1 MSALKE
7 RGSQINQVIFFQ
19 HFIAFLGFLKENRA
33 KLTQT
38 KKLSLKV
45 MDRIA
50 QFIPKPAH
58 FTEEWPLRTESE
70 WWYLELID
78 ILAEIM
84 KLTANRKGHRLL
96 AKKGRTYLQA
106 PVEEQYLQLFQA
118 YWERLNWAYLFN
130 CSSDGPAEIL
140 QMAREYVARTLT
152 GFNKDQAGFI
162 DFYEFAEFLRID
174 LDLKVINYLNEEL
187 PERARDCVRQVFIG
201 PLELFGILELKEE
214 KNEYGYDKLKSFKLT
229 DLGQGVLGSI
239 GSNEDLIN
247 ILPACG
253 GDPNLN

>member
-7 RGSQINQVIFFQ
+7 CRPQINNVIFFQ
-19 HFIAFLGFLKENRA
+19 HFLAFLGLLKENRA

-45 MDRIA
+45 MDQIA

-58 FTEEWPLRTESE
+58 FTEEGPLRTESE

-84 KLTANRKGHRLL
+84 KLTANRKGYRLL

-106 PVEEQYLQLFQA
+106 PIEEQYFQLFQA
-118 YWERLNWAYLFN
+118 YWERLNWGYLFN
-130 CSSDGPAEIL
+130 CSSDEPAEIL
-140 QMAREYVARTLT
+140 QMARESAARTLI
-152 GFNKDQAGFI
+152 GFDKDQAEFV

-187 PERARDCVRQVFIG
+187 PERARDRVRQVFIE
-201 PLELFGILELKEE
+201 PLELFGILE
-214 KNEYGYDKLKSFKLT
+214 
-229 DLGQGVLGSI
+229 
-239 GSNEDLIN
+239 
-247 ILPACG
+247 
-253 GDPNLN
+253 